1 PGRADRAQGDRRG
14 NRDHRQHGEHD
25 PGAAAPSTG
34 TAGARIRHLDRS
46 AKEAG
51 GLQRAANDRFSIDKR
66 IPVNEKDRASAPSP
80 SPELRG
86 PLRAAMA
93 SAPWMPGSAPG

>member
-1 PGRADRAQGDRRG
+1 
-14 NRDHRQHGEHD
+14 
-25 PGAAAPSTG
+25 APSTG

-93 SAPWMPGSAPG
+93 SAPWMPGSAPGGRPEGCHTRGPAAFPDSKRIWSAP